1 MSELPDN
8 IKAIQERFRPRFEAQ
23 TARMEELAAAAFAAR
38 LANAKVTHDLPA
50 EEALAL
56 LEAHAKGEAHV

>member
-8 IKAIQERFRPRFEAQ
+8 IKAIQELFRPRFEAQ
-23 TARMEELAAAAFAAR
+23 TARMEALAAAAFADR
-38 LANAKVTHDLPA
+38 LANATVTHDVPA

-56 LEAHAKGEAHV
+56 LDAHAEGESNV